1 MDENIRTLR
10 HIAKELQDD
19 FKEAKHLRK
28 ANNFTPE
35 EKSYFMT
42 RCKQAEGAI
51 SATKNILENI
61 KFLSKSDEE

>member
-1 MDENIRTLR
+1 MNENIKTLR
-10 HIAKELQDD
+10 HIAKELQED
-19 FKEAKHLRK
+19 FKEAKTLRQSS
-28 ANNFTPE
+28 AFTPE

-61 KFLSKSDEE
+61 KFLNKNDEE